1 MHPATSESRRQRHER
16 IPTRKDVPLADLQI
30 SYKSHAAVVAAM
42 HAGETIPNLES
53 TMPNGTMIKVP
64 GDINKREYVA
74 FNKTLYEKPEFVWL
88 SHQRNR
94 VASIHFAEAQAAAQ
108 EVLAGWHRNGKH
120 ERKLHDADKKL
131 APWGSSYDSGVLASY
146 RVSPC
151 VTVCVVVN

>member
-1 MHPATSESRRQRHER
+1 MHPATSESRHER

-53 TMPNGTMIKVP
+53 TRSNIKVP

-74 FNKTLYEKPEFVWL
+74 FNKTLYEKPEFAWL
-88 SHQRNR
+88 SRQRNR
-94 VASIHFAEAQAAAQ
+94 VASIHFSEAQAAAK
-108 EVLAGWHRNGKH
+108 EVLAGWHRNAKN
-120 ERKLHDADKKL
+120 ERKLYDADRKL
-131 APWGSSYDSGVLASY
+131 APFGSSYDSGVLASY